1 MEESDDVD
9 DDEFE
14 TDKIF
19 YYFCFA
25 SCSSAAKAM
34 PPRAIAKNDNSTFD
48 NVMVAFKDSRSV
60 EIINGRAAMIG
71 WMLALGAE
79 LSSQTSIGH
88 QVFSEH
94 SITLAD
100 GVVRT
105 STYAGTGFYMIVP
118 VALVALFASLAP
130 SMRNSSPNGLSEEP
144 KAFGPFSPNAEMIN
158 GRASMIGLVALPIA
172 EKFINGSALF

>member
-1 MEESDDVD
+1 
-9 DDEFE
+9 
-14 TDKIF
+14 
-19 YYFCFA
+19 
-25 SCSSAAKAM
+25 
-34 PPRAIAKNDNSTFD
+34 
-48 NVMVAFKDSRSV
+48 
-60 EIINGRAAMIG
+60 
-71 WMLALGAE
+71 MLALGAE